1 MELLPHPLFASAR
14 ILDDCEFS
22 ASSQVKVLVRA
33 FLSKL
38 DPALQPFEIHEL
50 AYDFLADRREL
61 PSYESCRTAI
71 ERLILWALLIRGK
84 SVFTLD
90 RADAFEFIWFVQEPP
105 DSWTCEKAPLRFR
118 NEISNSGLKT
128 ITANPKWRPFAKG
141 RLPTEPSSL
150 YKTLTGCSAF
160 FSYLVKASNSLR
172 NPFAELISQ
181 VSKTDVGTPP
191 IELTLASSHWAEVLC
206 AAERL
211 AFADPRMHERTVFV
225 VASQAYLNVA
235 CSDFFDSTGNVI
247 TLGAFVHNEG
257 AWLLRLDSGDITVP
271 NDFIQRYFL
280 RVCNFQGLSPQ
291 VEGSH
296 PIISKI
302 IGSGQVTRRTLVK
315 VTNDAVREALRHM
328 KSNGASRAKMQS
340 LHDAYKAWLRSD
352 APGPKR
358 SRLPAISEV
367 STDFD
372 EIPRPLFADYLE
384 VIRSDGSVNDHP
396 DTLLYLASCSEAAKP
411 REAYEHAK
419 EYLYGFRNRNTY
431 EAYRKYIERLLLWTF
446 IIKRKPIYELSEID
460 LHEFNEF
467 CKAPPKD
474 WIRTSHEQ
482 RFTKVRAGSY
492 SRGAVLTVTNL
503 NWRPF
508 WIAGKYGENLKDL
521 SYHSSIENSAG
532 QLTVVRD
539 FFDFLLSK
547 RVIDYNPLLNLDSFA
562 HYSHRRRASPK
573 VQQGASEAEFQKVL
587 EGAFTLLKG
596 WDLLKMLF
604 LIYTVNELKLSRSD
618 IKSFGNLL
626 NFDCF
631 DVSNG
636 AWTASLPGKKGTQSS
651 VLVSSRYVQEVL
663 LPYRMFLQENNV
675 FPIDRC
681 PLFSGR
687 VIGVAVSDSWVSRLL
702 IEVCQAAADDM
713 QRSGESANFTATVRS
728 ITIRNLANSCKP
740 SEYRF
745 KEALHLM

>member
-14 ILDDCEFS
+14 ILNDCEFS
-22 ASSQVKVLVRA
+22 ASSQVKLSVRA
-33 FLSKL
+33 FLNKL
-38 DPALQPFEIHEL
+38 DPALQPFEIHDL

-71 ERLILWALLIRGK
+71 ERLILWALLIKGK
-84 SVFTLD
+84 SVFSLD
-90 RADAFEFIWFVQEPP
+90 RSDVFEFIWFVQEPP
-105 DSWTCEKAPLRFR
+105 DLWVCEKSPLRFR

-128 ITANPKWRPFAKG
+128 ITPNPKWRPFAKG

-160 FSYLVKASNSLR
+160 FAYLVKASNSLR

-181 VSKTDVGTPP
+181 VSKTDEVTPP
-191 IELTLASSHWAEVLC
+191 IELTLAASHWAEILS

-211 AFADPRMHERTVFV
+211 AVADPRMHERTVFV
-225 VASQAYLNVA
+225 VATQAHLNIA
-235 CSDFFDSTGNVI
+235 CSDFFDSKGNVI
-247 TLGAFVHNEG
+247 TLGAFVQNEG
-257 AWLLRLDSGDITVP
+257 VWLLRLDSGDITVP
-271 NDFIQRYFL
+271 DDFIQRYFL
-280 RVCNFQGLSPQ
+280 RVCDFQGLCPQ
-291 VEGSH
+291 AEGSR

-302 IGSGQVTRRTLVK
+302 TGSGHVTRRTLVK

-328 KSNGASRAKMQS
+328 ESNGDSRAKMQT
-340 LHDAYKAWLRSD
+340 LHDAYKAWLYSD

-358 SRLPAISEV
+358 SRLAEISGM
-367 STDFD
+367 SADFD

-384 VIRSDGSVNDHP
+384 LIRSDGSVNDHP
-396 DTLLYLASCSEAAKP
+396 DTLLYLASCPEAAKP

-431 EAYRKYIERLLLWTF
+431 EAYRKYVERLLLWTY
-446 IIKRKPIYELSEID
+446 IIKQKPIYELSEID
-460 LHEFNEF
+460 FHEFNEF

-474 WIRTSHEQ
+474 WIRTSYEQ

-508 WIAGKYGENLKDL
+508 WISAKCGGSLKDL
-521 SYHSSIENSAG
+521 SYHSSIESSAG
-532 QLTVVRD
+532 QFTVARN

-547 RVIDYNPLLNLDSFA
+547 RAVNCNPLLNLDSFA
-562 HYSHRRRASPK
+562 HYSQRRRASPK
-573 VQQGASEAEFQKVL
+573 SQQGASKAEFRKVID
-587 EGAFTLLKG
+587 GAFTLLKG

-604 LIYTVNELKLSRSD
+604 LVYTVNELKLSRSD
-618 IKSFGNLL
+618 IKSSGSVLR
-626 NFDCF
+626 FDCF
-631 DVSNG
+631 DVNDG
-636 AWTASLPGKKGTQSS
+636 AWTASLPGKKGIQRSL
-651 VLVSSRYVQEVL
+651 LVSSRYVQEVL
-663 LPYRMFLQENNV
+663 LPYRMFLQNNNV
-675 FPIDRC
+675 SSIDSC

-702 IEVCQAAADDM
+702 IEICRAAAEDM
-713 QRSGESANFTATVRS
+713 QRSGESAHFTATVRS
-728 ITIRNLANSCKP
+728 ITIRALANSCKP
-740 SEYRF
+740 TEYRF
-745 KEALHLM
+745 KEALHFM

>member
-22 ASSQVKVLVRA
+22 ASSQVKVLATA
-33 FLSKL
+33 FLSNL
-38 DPALQPFEIHEL
+38 DPALQPFEVHEL

-71 ERLILWALLIRGK
+71 ERLILWALLVRGK

-105 DSWTCEKAPLRFR
+105 DSWICEKAPLRFR

-128 ITANPKWRPFAKG
+128 ITPNPKWRPFAKG

-160 FSYLVKASNSLR
+160 FAYLVKTSNALR

-181 VSKTDVGTPP
+181 VSKTEVATPL
-191 IELTLASSHWAEVLC
+191 IELTLASNHWAEILS

-211 AFADPRMHERTVFV
+211 AVADPRMHERTVFV
-225 VASQAYLNVA
+225 VAAQAYLNVA
-235 CSDFFDSTGNVI
+235 CSDFFDSKGNII
-247 TLGAFVHNEG
+247 TLDAFVHNEDT
-257 AWLLRLDSGDITVP
+257 WLLRLDSGDITVP
-271 NDFIQRYFL
+271 DDFIQRYLL
-280 RVCNFQGLSPQ
+280 RVCDFQGLYPQ
-291 VEGSH
+291 IEGSR
-296 PIISKI
+296 PIISRI
-302 IGSGQVTRRTLVK
+302 IGSGQVSRRTLVK
-315 VTNDAVREALRHM
+315 ITKDAVREALRHM
-328 KSNGASRAKMQS
+328 ESNGASRAKMQS
-340 LHDAYKAWLRSD
+340 LHDAYKVWLYSV

-358 SRLPAISEV
+358 SQPPAISEV
-367 STDFD
+367 PPDFD

-431 EAYRKYIERLLLWTF
+431 EAYRKYVERLLLWTY

-474 WIRTSHEQ
+474 WIRTSYER

-508 WIAGKYGENLKDL
+508 WIAGKCGEGLKDL
-521 SYHSSIENSAG
+521 PYHSSIENSAG
-532 QLTVVRD
+532 QFTVARS

-547 RVIDYNPLLNLDSFA
+547 RAVDYNPLLNLDSFA
-562 HYSHRRRASPK
+562 HYSHRRRATPK
-573 VQQGASEAEFQKVL
+573 VQQGASEAEFQKVID
-587 EGAFTLLKG
+587 GAFTLLKG

-618 IKSFGNLL
+618 IKSFGSLL
-626 NFDCF
+626 RFDCL
-631 DVSNG
+631 DVRNG
-636 AWTASLPGKKGTQSS
+636 AWTASLPGKKGTRRSL
-651 VLVSSRYVQEVL
+651 LVSSRYVQEVF
-663 LPYRMFLQENNV
+663 LPYRMFLQKNNV
-675 FPIDRC
+675 SPIGRC

-687 VIGVAVSDSWVSRLL
+687 VIGVAVSDSWVSKLL
-702 IEVCQAAADDM
+702 VEVCRAAAEDM
-713 QRSGESANFTATVRS
+713 QCSGESAHFTATVRN
-728 ITIRNLANSCKP
+728 ITIRILANSCKP

-745 KEALHLM
+745 KEALHFM